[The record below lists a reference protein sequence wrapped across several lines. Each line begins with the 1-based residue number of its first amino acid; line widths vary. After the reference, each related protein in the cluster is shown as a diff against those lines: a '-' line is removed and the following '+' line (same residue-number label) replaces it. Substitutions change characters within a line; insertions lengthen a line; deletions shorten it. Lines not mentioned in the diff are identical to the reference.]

1 MTKTT
6 KTKTTVLTS
15 LADLPPAKQEQS
27 PPLRILAVG
36 EWLKGPMVTALRNKY
51 GTDVEAGQ
59 RGADFLVAKGMVK
72 VPAGCTLKCVG
83 NRRYGGSL
91 GFVADDGSFGGKV
104 TISGL
109 PD

>member
-1 MTKTT
+1 MTKTKTT
-6 KTKTTVLTS
+6 KTVITT
-15 LADLPPAKQEQS
+15 LADLPPAKPEQS
-27 PPLRILAVG
+27 PPLRILATG

-72 VPAGCTLKCVG
+72 VPTGCTLKCVA
-83 NRRYGGSL
+83 NRKYGGSL